1 MAVARP
7 SRGSPRLVVLAH
19 PAFTGAVAVLAVN
32 DHVLKARLP
41 GWWTGKLSDLAGVF
55 LVAAV
60 LSVLTGRPR
69 AACVATAVGFAS
81 IKLWPQAAVLAAPLL
96 GGMTRQDPTD
106 LVALVMVWP
115 GYRFAVRVARLPP
128 EPSAARSVLGVTVG
142 MVLLLSVTATS
153 CAGLPSV
160 EGFVIDANGRLYT
173 TWGAGG
179 AVRAVSED
187 GGRSWREVAG
197 PPSGPPSGAQQM
209 LARQACAGDR
219 CFRVVDGVRVEERS
233 GDGPWQPSFAFTGEQ
248 RRRLAL
254 RTGECNGRPAVP
266 VDLRAVAVVP
276 AADGLHVVVAAGQ
289 QGVLHR
295 QPSGVWE
302 RRAVLSSEP
311 LPLHGPRWLNALK
324 VVPLVVWLLVPLVIA
339 WRGRRS
345 GRRWWVLAVSI
356 VLVMLVTGYVF
367 SMAWTFIEGFSTI
380 DYTLAGPVLAGLAVV
395 VFLVTLAATPRLGD
409 PPRASTRQPDRR

>member
-1 MAVARP
+1 MAVVRP

-19 PAFTGAVAVLAVN
+19 PALTGAVAVLAVN
-32 DHVLKARLP
+32 DHVLKVRLP

-55 LVAAV
+55 LVTAV

-69 AACVATAVGFAS
+69 ASCAATAVGFAS
-81 IKLWPQAAVLAAPLL
+81 IKLWPPAAVLAAPLL

-153 CAGLPSV
+153 CAWPQSV
-160 EGFVIDANGRLYT
+160 DGFVVDANGRLYT
-173 TWGAGG
+173 TWG
-179 AVRAVSED
+179 AVSED

-197 PPSGPPSGAQQM
+197 PPSGARLV
-209 LARQACAGDR
+209 LARQACAGGR

-276 AADGLHVVVAAGQ
+276 ADDGLHVVVAAGQ

-295 QPSGVWE
+295 QPSGGWE
-302 RRAVLSSEP
+302 RRAVLEVEP
-311 LPLHGPRWLNALK
+311 LPLYGPRWLNNLK
-324 VVPLVVWLLVPLVIA
+324 IVPLVVWLLVPFVIA
-339 WRGRRS
+339 RPVLRS
-345 GRRWWVLAVSI
+345 SRRWWGAAVSI

-367 SMAWTFIEGFSTI
+367 GMAWTFVDFSAI
-380 DYTLAGPVLAGLAVV
+380 DYALAGPVLAGFAVV
-395 VFLVTLAATPRLGD
+395 VFLVTLAATHMLRD
-409 PPRASTRQPDRR
+409 PPRASTRQADRR